1 MLLFTLFSLMELFS
15 RPTNLKVVEDI
26 ATDTQRRQHN
36 TLSYGALF
44 YVLAEVSPPGR
55 ARRLSSHFNCAR
67 SGGSEALSKTGSPC
81 WRWSFHCTSYD
92 ATDIRLPITQTK
104 ISPPPAGPRN
114 RK

>member
-26 ATDTQRRQHN
+26 ATDTERRQHN

-44 YVLAEVSPPGR
+44 YVLATVRSKVKAAEVSPPGR

-92 ATDIRLPITQTK
+92 ATDIRLCIFV
-104 ISPPPAGPRN
+104 
-114 RK
+114 